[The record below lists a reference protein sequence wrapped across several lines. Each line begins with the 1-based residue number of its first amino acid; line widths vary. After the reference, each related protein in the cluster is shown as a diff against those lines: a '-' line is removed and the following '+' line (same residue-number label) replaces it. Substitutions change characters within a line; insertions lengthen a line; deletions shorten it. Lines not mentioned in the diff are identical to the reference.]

1 VKEFEEETN
10 LRLTLV
16 VDCSASM
23 DYRGLGAALSKYEC
37 ASTVAASL
45 AWLALSHGDAVGC
58 AAFDDRVRA
67 AVPARTSRSHL
78 ASVVGVLAAPRG
90 RGDHPAEA
98 TSLLPVLRSL
108 AESLPRRG
116 LVIIVS
122 DLLGDRDGLVPGL
135 RRLRARDH
143 DVAILHVLDDDELD
157 FPFDGPTRFE
167 GLEGLDEIACNPRA
181 FRDGYLEA
189 LGEYL
194 SRTRQ
199 QAAALDC
206 DYELI
211 RTREPVGA
219 ALVRFLARRAS
230 LVA

>member
-1 VKEFEEETN
+1 
-10 LRLTLV
+10 
-16 VDCSASM
+16 
-23 DYRGLGAALSKYEC
+23 
-37 ASTVAASL
+37 
-45 AWLALSHGDAVGC
+45 
-58 AAFDDRVRA
+58 
-67 AVPARTSRSHL
+67 
-78 ASVVGVLAAPRG
+78 
-90 RGDHPAEA
+90 
-98 TSLLPVLRSL
+98 
-108 AESLPRRG
+108 
-116 LVIIVS
+116 VIIVS